1 MSACVAES
9 VQTFRIFQHSLAI
22 ALSYIQPVGCVHRMF
37 PMKISV
43 MPINI
48 PSGLRITN
56 EAASKAMPV
65 RLISVC
71 RILGCCEVIDP
82 RG

>member
-1 MSACVAES
+1 VSACVAES
-9 VQTFRIFQHSLAI
+9 VQTFRVFQHSLAV
-22 ALSYIQPVGCVHRMF
+22 ALSYIQPVGCVHSML
-37 PMKISV
+37 PMRISV

-71 RILGCCEVIDP
+71 LNLGCCEVIDP

>member
-1 MSACVAES
+1 
-9 VQTFRIFQHSLAI
+9 
-22 ALSYIQPVGCVHRMF
+22 
-37 PMKISV
+37 
-43 MPINI
+43 MPITI
-48 PSGLRITN
+48 PSGLRTTN

>member
-1 MSACVAES
+1 
-9 VQTFRIFQHSLAI
+9 
-22 ALSYIQPVGCVHRMF
+22 
-37 PMKISV
+37 

-56 EAASKAMPV
+56 ETASKAMPV

-71 RILGCCEVIDP
+71 LNLGCCEVIDP

>member
-1 MSACVAES
+1 M
-9 VQTFRIFQHSLAI
+9 L
-22 ALSYIQPVGCVHRMF
+22 

-43 MPINI
+43 VPINS

-56 EAASKAMPV
+56 EAATNAMPV

-71 RILGCCEVIDP
+71 LNLGCCEVIDP